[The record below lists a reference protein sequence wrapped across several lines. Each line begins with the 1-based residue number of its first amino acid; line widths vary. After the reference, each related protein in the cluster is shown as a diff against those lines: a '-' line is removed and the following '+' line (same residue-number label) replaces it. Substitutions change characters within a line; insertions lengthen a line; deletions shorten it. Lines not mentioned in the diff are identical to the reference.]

1 MSLAKNLVIWLQL
14 RLQLTAFA
22 VVCTRSWLCKAAG
35 ELAFGTETD
44 RYERDQLG
52 LAVWE
57 AHGCASL
64 PPMVSERGP
73 GHRDV
78 TAVPAV
84 AVPVL
89 HATTGGGL
97 YWTASTCRLPTPLCT
112 SAPHAV
118 GADAVPQPCLKQGPK
133 VDVSGQQ
140 RSESLR
146 HEGGETPS

>member
-1 MSLAKNLVIWLQL
+1 VNP
-14 RLQLTAFA
+14 
-22 VVCTRSWLCKAAG
+22 CGPPPAA
-35 ELAFGTETD
+35 
-44 RYERDQLG
+44 

-78 TAVPAV
+78 RAVPAV
-84 AVPVL
+84 AVPVRRGGVL

-97 YWTASTCRLPTPLCT
+97 YSTASTCRLPTPLCL

-118 GADAVPQPCLKQGPK
+118 GADAVPQLCLKQGPK